1 MNDMVKMVV
10 VLTVLSSV
18 AGGVLAAVHNG
29 TASQIEA
36 QQLEFVKGPAIKAIL
51 AGASNDPIKDRIQVA
66 DGKEERSV
74 FVGKFGGKANTIAFE
89 EFGKGF
95 GGDIG
100 VMVGVNM
107 DSDYIFS
114 KKVSQMTETPGLGAK
129 AKDDPG
135 LVSQFKGLPVTD
147 SLTVTKDG
155 GQINAISGATITSRA
170 VCVVVTKAM
179 NSYQKMKPQ
188 IQEEIQKVG
197 K

>member
-1 MNDMVKMVV
+1 MNEMVKMVV

-51 AGASNDPIKDRIQVA
+51 AGASNDPIQDRFKIV
-66 DGKEERSV
+66 DGDVERSV
-74 FVGKFGGKANTIAFE
+74 FVGKFNGKANTIAFE
-89 EFGKGF
+89 GFGKGF
-95 GGDIG
+95 AGDVG

-107 DSDYIFS
+107 DTDKLVGAAVTVHS
-114 KKVSQMTETPGLGAK
+114 ETPGLGAN
-129 AKDDPG
+129 AKDKPD
-135 LVSQFKGLPVTD
+135 LTAQFKGLPVTD
-147 SLTVTKDG
+147 SFTVTKDG

-170 VCVVVTKAM
+170 VCVAVTKAM
-179 NSYQKMKPQ
+179 SSYQKMKPQ
-188 IQEEIQKVG
+188 IQQEIQKVG

>member
-18 AGGVLAAVHNG
+18 AGGVLAAVNKG

-36 QQLEFVKGPAIKAIL
+36 QQLKFVKGPAINAIL
-51 AGASNDPIKDRIQVA
+51 DGASNDPIKDRIQIA
-66 DGKEERSV
+66 DGAVERSF
-74 FVGKFGGKANTIAFE
+74 FVGKFDGKANTIAFE

-100 VMVGVNM
+100 VMVGVNI
-107 DSDYIFS
+107 DSD
-114 KKVSQMTETPGLGAK
+114 KLVGAAVTVHTETPGLGAK
-129 AKDDPG
+129 AKDDPS

-170 VCVVVTKAM
+170 VCVAVTKAM
-179 NSYQKMKPQ
+179 NTYQKMKPQ

>member
-18 AGGVLAAVHNG
+18 AGGVLAAVNNG

-36 QQLEFVKGPAIKAIL
+36 QQLKFVKGPAIMAIL
-51 AGASNDPIKDRIQVA
+51 AGSSNNPIEDRFKIV
-66 DGKEERSV
+66 DGDAETSF
-74 FVGKFGGKANTIAFE
+74 FVGKFDGKADIIAFE

-107 DSDYIFS
+107 DDD
-114 KKVSQMTETPGLGAK
+114 KLVGAAVTVHTETPGLGSK

-135 LVSQFKGLPVTD
+135 LVSQFKGLSVKD
-147 SLTVTKDG
+147 LVSVTKDG

-170 VCVVVTKAM
+170 VCDAVDKAM
-179 NSYQKMKPQ
+179 KSYQKMKPQ
-188 IQEEIQKVG
+188 LQQEIQKIG